1 MAFCSPRPSCEGQ
14 ELASFHGAY
23 GTPRENPSLKLL
35 THNLEEPRMETWD
48 SNGASSVRGF
58 LNVWFSPLDRSLRRV
73 FRQPARS
80 ALAGGQG
87 RAAESTDARAV
98 PQLHRVWGRR
108 TSGRSHPPG
117 DLDACCGVG
126 SCPRCPKK
134 GRFQQHLSRW
144 PYLDVGSLQRSSWN
158 EAIRAGR
165 APT

>member
-58 LNVWFSPLDRSLRRV
+58 LNVWFGPLDRSLRRV
-73 FRQPARS
+73 FRQPARRWRE
-80 ALAGGQG
+80 QQCPG
-87 RAAESTDARAV
+87 RRSRSGRGSTDARAV

-117 DLDACCGVG
+117 DLDACCGLGHV
-126 SCPRCPKK
+126 
-134 GRFQQHLSRW
+134 LAA
-144 PYLDVGSLQRSSWN
+144 QRK
-158 EAIRAGR
+158 AGFNSTS
-165 APT
+165 AGGLIWT